1 MALKPPLER
10 LQDAH
15 SAYEL
20 LWLLDLSRLV
30 PGADQGLQQV
40 LRATFLAG
48 TLHGYAEASEDLK
61 ELERKLKES
70 A

>member
-1 MALKPPLER
+1 MALKPSLER

-20 LWLLDLSRLV
+20 LWLLDLSRFV
-30 PGADQGLQQV
+30 PGADHGLQQV

-48 TLHGYAEASEDLK
+48 TLHAAMPRPARISRSWSGN
-61 ELERKLKES
+61 
-70 A
+70 